1 MIKKLKLSVWVL
13 FAVLATTLTSC
24 LGDSENTQ
32 YISGVGTVASS
43 NSIMLDNGLYVQLTD
58 LSSSLTLG
66 DRIYIYGTADGDA
79 YQAAVAKL
87 QAGERATLTLQSLY
101 QGGIFETC
109 EEFLSNPDN
118 YEDNLDDCLSSA
130 VSGLSW
136 NGYGSFGNGYLNF
149 NVSGDYYLDKSK
161 KLVPVEFTLLA
172 KTVDPANKK
181 IELVLVYDNAESQC
195 VGTDG
200 KVLDGYSKVTGNT
213 IPVSCDL
220 SSLYYTLSAA
230 GVADTDEISLS
241 VAYVT
246 KSAESGATKE
256 VCADGD
262 ALNGMYGGKNYFTL
276 SILKRQYRLY

>member
-1 MIKKLKLSVWVL
+1 MIKKLKLSVLAL

-24 LGDSENTQ
+24 LGDGDNTQ
-32 YISGVGTVASS
+32 YISGVGTVGYS
-43 NSIMLDNGLYVQLTD
+43 NSIRLDNGLIVQSTD
-58 LSSSLTLG
+58 LTSLTL
-66 DRIYIYGTADGDA
+66 DSRVYIYGTVDGDA

-87 QAGERATLTLQSLY
+87 QAGETATLTLQSLY
-101 QGGIFETC
+101 QGGIFETYD
-109 EEFLSNPDN
+109 EFLAEPDE
-118 YEDNLDDCLSSA
+118 YEDNLDGCVSSA

-149 NVSGDYYLDKSK
+149 NVSGDYYLNKSK
-161 KLVPVEFTLLA
+161 ELVPVEFTLLA
-172 KTVDPANKK
+172 KTIDTANKK
-181 IELVLVYDNAESQC
+181 IELVLVYDNGESQC

-200 KVLDGYSKVTGNT
+200 KVLDGYSKVTGGS
-213 IPVSCDL
+213 IPLSCDL
-220 SSLYYTLSAA
+220 SSLYYTFVAA

-246 KSAESGATKE
+246 KAAGSGEAKE